1 MARHK
6 ETDHYCAI
14 KQLNKADLVKN
25 QKTQSVMREKDMLK
39 QLKGKPFI
47 IMMEQTFMDK
57 EHLYFV
63 FEHCKFGTLS
73 KLITESGSLPHDLA
87 VFYSASILEGLN
99 QCFNLKI
106 MHRDLK
112 PENILIDE

>member
-1 MARHK
+1 
-6 ETDHYCAI
+6 
-14 KQLNKADLVKN
+14 
-25 QKTQSVMREKDMLK
+25 
-39 QLKGKPFI
+39 
-47 IMMEQTFMDK
+47 MDK